1 MALYTIATCQIN
13 GYAPGKETMWMK
25 SVIEQGLFL
34 INEGNVELSTRLK
47 ICNRNAI
54 FEVEQEK

>member
-1 MALYTIATCQIN
+1 MAFYTIATCQIN
-13 GYAPGKETMWMK
+13 EYSPGKGTMWMK

-34 INEGNVELSTRLK
+34 TNEGIVELSTRLK